1 MPELTI
7 PEKLQRLITTPKRFK
22 VAIGGR
28 GSGKSQSFSDI
39 MLMKAITERCKI
51 GCFRE
56 FMNSLD
62 DSVFSL
68 MREEINR
75 LGMNHYAVGMR
86 QILLNGYEPF
96 VFKGLARNIES
107 VKSLH
112 GCKYFWIEEAQTIS
126 EESLRVLTP
135 TLRSANS
142 EIWLT
147 GNPRS
152 SEDAFSQR
160 FINPFETALARDGY
174 YEDDLH
180 IVVKINWRDN
190 PWFPDVLN
198 QERLRD
204 REELSDAE
212 YRHIW
217 EGEHLDEIE
226 NSIIKPEWFNA
237 AIDAFEKLGIK
248 PSGSIVAS
256 FDPADSGP
264 DAKAI
269 AVRQGLHFTNVD
281 EISASDGN
289 EAADEAI
296 RIANDSRAELFAWDG
311 DGMGAL
317 LRRQLEEGLVKC
329 EARMY
334 RGSESA
340 DFPDSVPDYD
350 DNRLQKSNKDLF
362 YNKRAQYYT
371 ELAWRFKNTYNAV
384 EKGQYID
391 PDDLISIDGSIKLIN
406 KLRAE
411 VCRIPRKLNNA
422 NGKIQIM
429 PKQEMKR
436 RYNINSPNMADC
448 LAMALEKP
456 LNSKRKKSKAIV
468 FEGW

>member
-28 GSGKSQSFSDI
+28 GSGKSQSFADI

-135 TLRSANS
+135 TLRAANS

-160 FINPFETALARDGY
+160 
-174 YEDDLH
+174 
-180 IVVKINWRDN
+180 
-190 PWFPDVLN
+190 
-198 QERLRD
+198 
-204 REELSDAE
+204 
-212 YRHIW
+212 
-217 EGEHLDEIE
+217 
-226 NSIIKPEWFNA
+226 
-237 AIDAFEKLGIK
+237 
-248 PSGSIVAS
+248 
-256 FDPADSGP
+256 
-264 DAKAI
+264 
-269 AVRQGLHFTNVD
+269 
-281 EISASDGN
+281 
-289 EAADEAI
+289 
-296 RIANDSRAELFAWDG
+296 
-311 DGMGAL
+311 
-317 LRRQLEEGLVKC
+317 
-329 EARMY
+329 
-334 RGSESA
+334 
-340 DFPDSVPDYD
+340 
-350 DNRLQKSNKDLF
+350 
-362 YNKRAQYYT
+362 
-371 ELAWRFKNTYNAV
+371 
-384 EKGQYID
+384 
-391 PDDLISIDGSIKLIN
+391 
-406 KLRAE
+406 
-411 VCRIPRKLNNA
+411 
-422 NGKIQIM
+422 
-429 PKQEMKR
+429 
-436 RYNINSPNMADC
+436 
-448 LAMALEKP
+448 
-456 LNSKRKKSKAIV
+456 
-468 FEGW
+468 